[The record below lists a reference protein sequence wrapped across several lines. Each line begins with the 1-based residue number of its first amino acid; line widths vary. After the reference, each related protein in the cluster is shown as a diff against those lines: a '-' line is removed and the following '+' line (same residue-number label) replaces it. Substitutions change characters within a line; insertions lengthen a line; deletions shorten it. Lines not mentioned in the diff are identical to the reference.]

1 MPSDSF
7 PPVEELAIARLVGP
21 LSLSRGRTVERSGAV
36 EELVWEAAGFRLG
49 AVVRGS
55 SAESYRVNV
64 RLDLGIPGRTTILS
78 GTCSCPVGRNCKHV
92 AAVLLA
98 SAERHKQEVAAPVDD
113 AAAAAGLG
121 WRAELGALTGSAGRD
136 AAESVPRQPLALQFE
151 LRERVARRAVGGSRQ
166 AARDE
171 PATTEA
177 SVHRLAVRPVTR
189 GARGGWIKANLT
201 WQNVGFQ
208 GAAGGFD
215 PRQAR
220 WFGEFSMLK
229 GARHSA
235 FAEYGSA
242 WISLDEYESK
252 TLWALLEQAAALG
265 IALVGS
271 TAQTEVLIGESA
283 EISLDAR
290 AGAAGPGADSEP
302 GADAAGDAD
311 DEDAA
316 VASPVA
322 VDLELVPTVSIDG
335 ERHPSRRARLVGD
348 HGVYAFDFA
357 RGRILL
363 APLTGSLTPAARA
376 VVRRIEPIVVPATE
390 IADFFRV
397 EYPLLARAV
406 RIANDDPAVELP
418 ALPPA
423 TLVATATHEPGHLL
437 RLGWEW
443 ETDGGRRLP
452 LDAPDAEFHDPAR
465 ERRPAELAAEL
476 IAADPASAALLRTS
490 RSPGARDRR
499 ETGAEASA
507 GLRPAVVLRGV
518 EAAEFST
525 RVLPQLQALEHLRV
539 DVVGEAPEYRE
550 LTEAPKLTVTTV
562 ESERTDWF
570 DLGVVVTVEGKKV
583 PFGPLFSALS
593 HGRKKLLLIDGSYL
607 SLDQPVFAPLRE
619 LLEEAGTLD
628 EWEGGE
634 LPIHRT
640 QTSLWAEFEDLADE
654 SAAAVSWRE
663 TVAGLNAPEGIEP
676 IPQPEGFAIELRPYQ
691 LEGFRWLAFLHRH
704 GLGGILADDMG
715 LGKTAQTLAL
725 VTHAKSLPDAS
736 PAPFLVVAPTS
747 VVSNWEREAARFA
760 PGLRVATVTATQ
772 AASRRRLE
780 QVTAGADLVVTSYAI
795 LRLDAEAF
803 AELDWSGLVL
813 DEAQFVKN
821 GNSKANQAAR
831 DIRAPFRL
839 AVTGTPVENNLM
851 ELWALLRI
859 VAPGLFPSG
868 RAFAERYRRP
878 IEIDRNGERLAA
890 LRRRIRPLVL
900 RRTKELVAPELPE
913 KQEQVLQVALD
924 PVHRRIYDTFLQR
937 ERQKLLGL
945 IDDLDRNRFTVFR
958 SLTLLRML
966 SLHAALIDSEQY
978 ADIPSAKL
986 DALFDQLDE
995 VIAEGHRA
1003 LVFSQFTSFLELAA
1017 ARLDAAGV
1025 PYAYLDGATRRRSE
1039 VIDRFRTGDAPV
1051 FLISLKAGGFGLNLT
1066 EADYVFLLD
1075 PWWNPASE
1083 AQAVDRAHRIGQS
1096 KTVMVY
1102 RMVAEG
1108 TIEEK
1113 VMALKAKKAA
1123 LVSSLMDDDELFSES
1138 LTADD
1143 LRGLIGG

>member
-36 EELVWEAAGFRLG
+36 EELVWEPAGFRLG

-98 SAERHKQEVAAPVDD
+98 SAERHRQQAAAPADEIED
-113 AAAAAGLG
+113 AAGRG
-121 WRAELGALTGSAGRD
+121 WRAELEALTGTIGRD
-136 AAESVPRQPLALQFE
+136 AREAPPRQPLALQFE
-151 LRERVARRAVGGSRQ
+151 LRERIARRGGGPRQ
-166 AARDE
+166 TARDE

-177 SVHRLAVRPVTR
+177 SVDRLAVRPVTR

-208 GAAGGFD
+208 GGAGGFD

-242 WISLDEYESK
+242 WISLDEYESA
-252 TLWALLEQAAALG
+252 TLWALLEQAASLG

-271 TAQTEVLIGESA
+271 TAQTEIVIGDAA
-283 EISLDAR
+283 EISLEAR
-290 AGAAGPGADSEP
+290 ATEVD
-302 GADAAGDAD
+302 
-311 DEDAA
+311 A
-316 VASPVA
+316 VADPASGPEA
-322 VDLELVPTVSIDG
+322 AAPPAPAGLELVPTVAIDG
-335 ERHPSRRARLVGD
+335 ERHASTSARLIGD

-357 RGRILL
+357 AGRIGL
-363 APLTGSLTPAARA
+363 APLAAPLTPAARA
-376 VVRRIEPIVVPATE
+376 VVRRTEPIVVPAAE
-390 IADFFRV
+390 IGDFARE
-397 EYPLLARAV
+397 EYPRLARAV
-406 RIANDDPAVELP
+406 RITNDDPAVELP

-423 TLVATATHEPGHLL
+423 TLVATVTHEPGHLL

-452 LDAPDAEFHDPAR
+452 LDAADAEFHDPAR
-465 ERRPAELAAEL
+465 ERRPAELVVEQ
-476 IAADPASAALLRTS
+476 IAGDPTSGALLR
-490 RSPGARDRR
+490 SPRALGGRDRR
-499 ETGAEASA
+499 ERAGASA
-507 GLRPAVVLRGV
+507 SLRPVVVLRGID
-518 EAAEFST
+518 AAEFST
-525 RVLPQLQALEHLRV
+525 RVQPRLEELERVRV

-654 SAAAVSWRE
+654 SEAAVSWRE

-676 IPQPEGFAIELRPYQ
+676 IPQPEGFAVELRPYQ
-691 LEGFRWLAFLHRH
+691 LEGFRWLAFLHQH

-725 VTHAKSLPDAS
+725 VAHARAQADATA
-736 PAPFLVVAPTS
+736 PPFLVVAPTS
-747 VVSNWEREAARFA
+747 VVSNWAREAERFA

-780 QVTAGADLVVTSYAI
+780 DAIAGADLVVTSYAI
-795 LRLDAEAF
+795 LRLDSEAF

-878 IEIDRNGERLAA
+878 IEIDHNGERLAA

-924 PVHRRIYDTFLQR
+924 PAHRRIYDTFLQR

-978 ADIPSAKL
+978 ADVPSAKL

-995 VIAEGHRA
+995 VIAERHRA

>member
-92 AAVLLA
+92 AAALLA
-98 SAERHKQEVAAPVDD
+98 SAERHRQEAAAPAPEIED
-113 AAAAAGLG
+113 AAGRG
-121 WRAELGALTGSAGRD
+121 WRAELEALTTAAGRD
-136 AAESVPRQPLALQFE
+136 AGESVPRQPLALQFE
-151 LRERVARRAVGGSRQ
+151 LRERVARRGGPRQ

-171 PATTEA
+171 PASTEA
-177 SVHRLAVRPVTR
+177 SVDRLAVRPVTR
-189 GARGGWIKANLT
+189 GARGGWIKSNLT

-208 GAAGGFD
+208 GSAGGFD

-220 WFGEFSMLK
+220 WFGEFSVLK

-242 WISLDEYESK
+242 WISLDEYESA
-252 TLWALLEQAAALG
+252 TLWALFEQASALG

-271 TAQTEVLIGESA
+271 TAQTEVVVGEA
-283 EISLDAR
+283 ADISLDAR
-290 AGAAGPGADSEP
+290 A
-302 GADAAGDAD
+302 ADAEVDAD
-311 DEDAA
+311 ATADAESDAA
-316 VASPVA
+316 RPAGLELAPTVA
-322 VDLELVPTVSIDG
+322 VDG
-335 ERHPSRRARLVGD
+335 ERHPSRRARLIGD
-348 HGVYAFDFA
+348 HGVYTFDFA
-357 RGRILL
+357 RGRITL
-363 APLTGSLTPAARA
+363 APLSTSLTPAARA
-376 VVRRIEPIVVPATE
+376 VVRRTDPIVVPAAE
-390 IADFFRV
+390 FDDFARE
-397 EYPLLARAV
+397 EYPRLARAV
-406 RIANDDPAVELP
+406 RIASDDPAVELP

-423 TLVATATHEPGHLL
+423 TLVATVTHEPGHLV
-437 RLGWEW
+437 RLVWEW
-443 ETDGGRRLP
+443 ETDGGRRLAF
-452 LDAPDAEFHDPAR
+452 DAPDPEFHDPAH

-476 IAADPASAALLRTS
+476 AAGEPTGAALLRTS
-490 RSPGARDRR
+490 RAPGARDRR
-499 ETGAEASA
+499 RSGAEASA
-507 GLRPAVVLRGV
+507 GLRPVVVVRGV

-525 RVLPQLQALEHLRV
+525 RVLPRLEALEHLRV

-593 HGRKKLLLIDGSYL
+593 HGRKKLLLVDGSYL

-663 TVAGLNAPEGIEP
+663 TVAGLNAPDGIEP

-725 VTHAKSLPDAS
+725 VAHAKGRSDAS
-736 PAPFLVVAPTS
+736 ASPFLVVAPTS
-747 VVSNWEREAARFA
+747 VVSNWERESARFA
-760 PGLRVATVTATQ
+760 PGLRVVTVTATQ
-772 AASRRRLE
+772 SASRRRLE
-780 QVTAGADLVVTSYAI
+780 DVIAGADLVVTSYAI
-795 LRLDAEAF
+795 LRLDAGAF

-859 VAPGLFPSG
+859 VAPGLFPSA

-878 IEIDRNGERLAA
+878 IEIDRNGERLAT

-924 PVHRRIYDTFLQR
+924 PTHRRIYDTFLQR

-978 ADIPSAKL
+978 GDVPSAKL

-1017 ARLDAAGV
+1017 ARLEAAGV
-1025 PYAYLDGATRRRSE
+1025 PYAYLDGSTRRRSE

>member
-36 EELVWEAAGFRLG
+36 EELVWEPAGFRLG

-98 SAERHKQEVAAPVDD
+98 SAERHRLQAAAPVGDADD
-113 AAAAAGLG
+113 AAGRG
-121 WRAELGALTGSAGRD
+121 WRAELEALTGSAGRD
-136 AAESVPRQPLALQFE
+136 TGDSAPRQPLALQFE
-151 LRERVARRAVGGSRQ
+151 LRERVARRGGGPRQ
-166 AARDE
+166 TARDE

-177 SVHRLAVRPVTR
+177 SVDRLAVRPVTR

-208 GAAGGFD
+208 GGAGGFD
-215 PRQAR
+215 SRQAR

-242 WISLDEYESK
+242 WISLDEYESA
-252 TLWALLEQAAALG
+252 TLWALLEQAASLG

-271 TAQTEVLIGESA
+271 TAQTEVVIGEAA
-283 EISLDAR
+283 EISLEAR
-290 AGAAGPGADSEP
+290 ASEVE
-302 GADAAGDAD
+302 ADAASDREAD
-311 DEDAA
+311 DAA
-316 VASPVA
+316 PPAA
-322 VDLELVPTVSIDG
+322 AGLELVPTVAIDG
-335 ERHPSRRARLVGD
+335 ERRPSARARLIGD

-357 RGRILL
+357 AGRIDL
-363 APLTGSLTPAARA
+363 APLAAPLTPAARA
-376 VVRRIEPIVVPATE
+376 VVRRAAPIVVPAAE
-390 IADFFRV
+390 IGEFARD
-397 EYPLLARAV
+397 EYPRLARAV
-406 RIANDDPAVELP
+406 RITNDDPAVELP

-443 ETDGGRRLP
+443 ETDGGRRIP
-452 LDAPDAEFHDPAR
+452 FDAPDAEFHDPAR
-465 ERRPAELAAEL
+465 ERRPAELAVEQ
-476 IAADPASAALLRTS
+476 IAGEATAAALLR
-490 RSPGARDRR
+490 SPRAAGARDRR
-499 ETGAEASA
+499 ERGAEASA
-507 GLRPAVVLRGV
+507 TLRPVVVLRGV
-518 EAAEFST
+518 DAAEFST
-525 RVLPQLQALEHLRV
+525 RVLPRLEALERV
-539 DVVGEAPEYRE
+539 RVEVVGEAPEYRE

-654 SAAAVSWRE
+654 SEAAVSWRE
-663 TVAGLNAPEGIEP
+663 TVAGLNAPDGIEP

-725 VTHAKSLPDAS
+725 VTHAKGQPDAS
-736 PAPFLVVAPTS
+736 PSPFLVVAPTS
-747 VVSNWEREAARFA
+747 VVTNWEREAARFA

-772 AASRRRLE
+772 TASRRRLE
-780 QVTAGADLVVTSYAI
+780 DAIAGADLVVTSYAI

-878 IEIDRNGERLAA
+878 IEIDHNGERLAT

-924 PVHRRIYDTFLQR
+924 PAHRRIYDTFLQR

-978 ADIPSAKL
+978 ADVPSAKL

-995 VIAEGHRA
+995 VTAEGHRA

-1025 PYAYLDGATRRRSE
+1025 PYAYLDGSTRRRNE

-1113 VMALKAKKAA
+1113 VMALKARKAA
-1123 LVSSLMDDDELFSES
+1123 LVSSLMDDDELFSET

-1143 LRGLIGG
+1143 LRGLIGP

>member
-36 EELVWEAAGFRLG
+36 EELVWEPAGFRLG

-98 SAERHKQEVAAPVDD
+98 SAERHRQQAAAPADEIED
-113 AAAAAGLG
+113 AAGRG
-121 WRAELGALTGSAGRD
+121 WRAELEALTGTIGRD
-136 AAESVPRQPLALQFE
+136 GGDTAPRQPLALQFE
-151 LRERVARRAVGGSRQ
+151 LRERIARRGGGPRQ
-166 AARDE
+166 TARDE
-171 PATTEA
+171 PAMTEA
-177 SVHRLAVRPVTR
+177 SVDRLAVRPVTR

-208 GAAGGFD
+208 GGAGGFD

-242 WISLDEYESK
+242 WISLDEYESA
-252 TLWALLEQAAALG
+252 TLWALLEQAPALG

-271 TAQTEVLIGESA
+271 TAQTEIVIGDAA
-283 EISLDAR
+283 EISLEAR
-290 AGAAGPGADSEP
+290 ASEVD
-302 GADAAGDAD
+302 ADAQPDAQPVAD
-311 DEDAA
+311 PET
-316 VASPVA
+316 ASPPA
-322 VDLELVPTVSIDG
+322 PAGLELVPTVAIDE
-335 ERHPSRRARLVGD
+335 ERHPSARARLIGD

-357 RGRILL
+357 AGRIGL
-363 APLTGSLTPAARA
+363 APLAAPLTPAARA
-376 VVRRIEPIVVPATE
+376 VVRRTEPIVVPAAE
-390 IADFFRV
+390 IGDFARE
-397 EYPLLARAV
+397 EYPRLARAV
-406 RIANDDPAVELP
+406 RITNDDPAVELP

-423 TLVATATHEPGHLL
+423 TLVATVTHELGHLL

-452 LDAPDAEFHDPAR
+452 FDAADAEFHDPVR
-465 ERRPAELAAEL
+465 ERRPAELAVEQ
-476 IAADPASAALLRTS
+476 IAGEPTAGALLRS
-490 RSPGARDRR
+490 PRSPGARDRR
-499 ETGAEASA
+499 ERGAEASA
-507 GLRPAVVLRGV
+507 SLRPVVVLRGV
-518 EAAEFST
+518 DAAEFST
-525 RVLPQLQALEHLRV
+525 RVQPRLEELERVRV

-654 SAAAVSWRE
+654 SEAAVSWRE
-663 TVAGLNAPEGIEP
+663 TVAGLNAPDGIEP
-676 IPQPEGFAIELRPYQ
+676 IPQPEGFAVELRPYQ

-725 VTHAKSLPDAS
+725 ITHAKGRPDAS
-736 PAPFLVVAPTS
+736 APPFLVVAPTS

-760 PGLRVATVTATQ
+760 PGLRVATVTTTQ

-780 QVTAGADLVVTSYAI
+780 DAIAGADLVVTSYAI

-803 AELDWSGLVL
+803 AELDWAGLVL

-878 IEIDRNGERLAA
+878 IEIDHNGDRLAA

-924 PVHRRIYDTFLQR
+924 PAHRRIYDTFLQR

-978 ADIPSAKL
+978 ADVPSAKL

-1113 VMALKAKKAA
+1113 VMALKARKAA

>member
-21 LSLSRGRTVERSGAV
+21 LSLSRGRTIERAGGV
-36 EELVWEAAGFRLG
+36 EELVWDAAGFRLG
-49 AVVRGS
+49 AVVRGT

-98 SAERHKQEVAAPVDD
+98 SAARHKQELAAPAEELPGD
-113 AAAAAGLG
+113 GGHG
-121 WRAELGALTGSAGRD
+121 WRAELGALTANGDHSIVETAL
-136 AAESVPRQPLALQFE
+136 RQPLALQFE
-151 LRERVARRAVGGSRQ
+151 LHERVERRGSRQ
-166 AARDE
+166 AARTE
-171 PATTEA
+171 AATSEA
-177 SVHRLAVRPVTR
+177 SVDRLAVRPVTR

-208 GAAGGFD
+208 GRAGGFD

-229 GARHSA
+229 GARHSG
-235 FAEYGSA
+235 FAEVGSG
-242 WISLDEYESK
+242 WIPLDSYESA
-252 TLWALLEQAAALG
+252 TLWSLLAQAPSLG
-265 IALVGS
+265 IALVGTS
-271 TAQTEVLIGESA
+271 ANVEIAVADAA
-283 EISLDAR
+283 EISLDVRLAEPANDGDDHTDATDDTEAPEATDAP
-290 AGAAGPGADSEP
+290 AG
-302 GADAAGDAD
+302 
-311 DEDAA
+311 
-316 VASPVA
+316 
-322 VDLELVPTVSIDG
+322 LELVPTVSLDG
-335 ERHPSRRARLVGD
+335 ERHPSRRARLIGD
-348 HGVYAFDFA
+348 HGAYVFDFA
-357 RGRILL
+357 AGRIAL
-363 APLTGSLTPAARA
+363 APLAVPLTPAARHA
-376 VVRRIEPIVVPATE
+376 VRRTESIVVPADE
-390 IADFFRV
+390 VDDFAR
-397 EYPLLARAV
+397 EAYPQLARAV
-406 RIANDDPAVELP
+406 RVTSDDPAVELP

-423 TLVATATHEPGHLL
+423 TLVATAAHEPGHLL
-437 RLGWEW
+437 RLSWEW
-443 ETDGGRRLP
+443 QTDGGARLP
-452 LDAPDAEFHDPAR
+452 FDAPDAEFHDPAN
-465 ERRPAELAAEL
+465 ERRPAELAAAV
-476 IAADPASAALLRTS
+476 AAEEPA
-490 RSPGARDRR
+490 GAPL
-499 ETGAEASA
+499 
-507 GLRPAVVLRGV
+507 LRPAGPRGSRREAGAVPSAQLRSTVVLRGV

-525 RVLPQLQALEHLRV
+525 RVLPRLEEIAQLRV
-539 DVVGEAPEYRE
+539 EVVGEAPEYRE

-570 DLGVVVTVEGKKV
+570 DLGVIVTVEGKKV

-593 HGRKKLLLIDGSYL
+593 HGRKKLLLVDGSYL
-607 SLDQPVFAPLRE
+607 SLLHPVFAPLRE
-619 LLEEAGTLD
+619 LLEEAGSLD
-628 EWEGGE
+628 EWDAGE

-663 TVAGLNAPEGIEP
+663 TVTGLNAPDGIEP

-691 LEGFRWLAFLHRH
+691 LDGFRWLAFLHRH

-725 VTHAKSLPDAS
+725 ITHATAQSDATA
-736 PAPFLVVAPTS
+736 PPFLVVAPTS
-747 VVSNWEREAARFA
+747 VVSNWAREAERFA

-772 AASRRRLE
+772 AASRRPLAQLVE
-780 QVTAGADLVVTSYAI
+780 GADLVVTSYAI
-795 LRLDAEAF
+795 LRLDADAF
-803 AELDWSGLVL
+803 AEVDWSGLVL

-878 IEIDRNGERLAA
+878 IEIDHNSERLAT

-924 PVHRRIYDTFLQR
+924 PAHRRIYDTFLQR

-978 ADIPSAKL
+978 ADVPSAKL

-1017 ARLDAAGV
+1017 ARLEAAGV
-1025 PYAYLDGATRRRSE
+1025 PYAYLDGSTRRRSE

>member
-1 MPSDSF
+1 MPFDSF
-7 PPVEELAIARLVGP
+7 PSVEELVVARLVGP

-36 EELVWEAAGFRLG
+36 EELVWEAAGFRLR

-55 SAESYRVNV
+55 SAESYRVDV
-64 RLDLGIPGRTTILS
+64 RLDLAIPGRTTILS

-98 SAERHKQEVAAPVDD
+98 STERHRQ
-113 AAAAAGLG
+113 AAAAPADLVADAAGRG
-121 WRAELGALTGSAGRD
+121 WRAELEALTAAAGRGTG
-136 AAESVPRQPLALQFE
+136 EVMPRQPLALQFE
-151 LRERVARRAVGGSRQ
+151 LRERVARRGGAGPRQ
-166 AARDE
+166 TARDE

-177 SVHRLAVRPVTR
+177 SVDRLAVRPVTR
-189 GARGGWIKANLT
+189 GARGGWIKANLS

-208 GAAGGFD
+208 GGAGGFD

-220 WFGEFSMLK
+220 WFGEFSVLK

-242 WISLDEYESK
+242 WISLDEYESS
-252 TLWALLEQAAALG
+252 TLWALLGQAASLG
-265 IALVGS
+265 IALVGRA
-271 TAQTEVLIGESA
+271 TQTEVVIGDAA
-283 EISLDAR
+283 EISLAAR
-290 AGAAGPGADSEP
+290 ALDTDTATAPAG
-302 GADAAGDAD
+302 
-311 DEDAA
+311 
-316 VASPVA
+316 
-322 VDLELVPTVSIDG
+322 LQLVPTVSIDG
-335 ERHPSRRARLVGD
+335 EAHPSARARLIGD
-348 HGVYAFDFA
+348 HGAYAFDFA
-357 RGRILL
+357 RGRITL
-363 APLTGSLTPAARA
+363 APLAVVSTPATRA
-376 VVRRIEPIVVPATE
+376 VVRRIEPIVVPASE
-390 IADFFRV
+390 VEEFARH
-397 EYPLLARAV
+397 EYPRLARTV
-406 RIANDDPAVELP
+406 RIASDDPAVELP
-418 ALPPA
+418 PLPPA

-437 RLGWEW
+437 RLEWEW

-476 IAADPASAALLRTS
+476 AAGEPTAAMLLRTVPTTGS
-490 RSPGARDRR
+490 RDRR
-499 ETGAEASA
+499 EAGPVASA
-507 GLRPAVVLRGV
+507 SLRPQVVLRGV

-525 RVLPQLQALEHLRV
+525 RLLPRLQELAHARV

-593 HGRKKLLLIDGSYL
+593 HGRKKLLLVDGSYL

-663 TVAGLNAPEGIEP
+663 TVAGLNAPEGIDP

-725 VTHAKSLPDAS
+725 VAHAQGRADA
-736 PAPFLVVAPTS
+736 PASPFLVVAPTS
-747 VVSNWEREAARFA
+747 VVSNWEREAARFT

-772 AASRRRLE
+772 AASRRRLAD
-780 QVTAGADLVVTSYAI
+780 VIAGADLVVTSYAI
-795 LRLDAEAF
+795 LRLDAPAF

-839 AVTGTPVENNLM
+839 AVSGTPVENNLM

-878 IEIDRNGERLAA
+878 IEIDHNGERLAT

-924 PVHRRIYDTFLQR
+924 PTHRRIYDTFLQR

-978 ADIPSAKL
+978 ADVPSAKL

-1025 PYAYLDGATRRRSE
+1025 PYAYLDGSTRRRSD

-1123 LVSSLMDDDELFSES
+1123 LVSSLMDDDELFSET

>member
-36 EELVWEAAGFRLG
+36 EELVWEASGFRLG

-64 RLDLGIPGRTTILS
+64 RLDLGFPGRTTILS

-98 SAERHKQEVAAPVDD
+98 SAERHKQEAAAPAPGLDD
-113 AAAAAGLG
+113 ATGQG
-121 WRAELGALTGSAGRD
+121 WRAELEALTAAAVRG
-136 AAESVPRQPLALQFE
+136 AAETVPRQPLALQFE
-151 LRERVARRAVGGSRQ
+151 LRERIARRGGGARQ
-166 AARDE
+166 AGRDE

-177 SVHRLAVRPVTR
+177 SVDRLAVRPVTR

-220 WFGEFSMLK
+220 WFGEFSVLK

-242 WISLDEYESK
+242 WISLDEYESS
-252 TLWALLEQAAALG
+252 TLWALFEQAAALG

-271 TAQTEVLIGESA
+271 TAQTEVVIGDAA

-290 AGAAGPGADSEP
+290 AAEDHSTEAEAGT
-302 GADAAGDAD
+302 DASTTAPPTPAG
-311 DEDAA
+311 
-316 VASPVA
+316 
-322 VDLELVPTVSIDG
+322 LELAPTVSVDG

-348 HGVYAFDFA
+348 HGVYTFDFA
-357 RGRILL
+357 RGKITL
-363 APLTGSLTPAARA
+363 APLSTTLTPAARA
-376 VVRRIEPIVVPATE
+376 VVRRGDPIVVPAAE
-390 IADFFRV
+390 VADFARD
-397 EYPLLARAV
+397 EYPRLARAV
-406 RIANDDPAVELP
+406 RIASDDPAVELP

-423 TLVATATHEPGHLL
+423 TLVATVTHEPGHLL

-452 LDAPDAEFHDPAR
+452 FDAPDAEFHDPAR
-465 ERRPAELAAEL
+465 ERRPAALAAEL
-476 IAADPASAALLRTS
+476 TAGESTGAALLRTP
-490 RSPGARDRR
+490 RALGARDRR
-499 ETGAEASA
+499 EPGAQASA
-507 GLRPAVVLRGV
+507 GLRPVVVLRGV

-525 RVLPQLQALEHLRV
+525 RVLPQLEALEHLRV

-550 LTEAPKLTVTTV
+550 LTEAPKLSVTTV

-593 HGRKKLLLIDGSYL
+593 HGRKKLLLVDGSYL

-640 QTSLWAEFEDLADE
+640 QASLWAEFEDLADE

-725 VTHAKSLPDAS
+725 VAHSKGQPDAS
-736 PAPFLVVAPTS
+736 APPFLVVAPTS

-760 PGLRVATVTATQ
+760 PGLRVVTVTATQ

-780 QVTAGADLVVTSYAI
+780 DVISGADLVVTSYAI
-795 LRLDAEAF
+795 LRLDAAAF
-803 AELDWSGLVL
+803 AEPDWSGLVL

-878 IEIDRNGERLAA
+878 IEIDHNAERLAT

-924 PVHRRIYDTFLQR
+924 PAHRRIYDTFLQR

-945 IDDLDRNRFTVFR
+945 IGDLDRNRFTVFR

-978 ADIPSAKL
+978 ADVPSAKL

-1025 PYAYLDGATRRRSE
+1025 PYAYLDGSTRRRSE